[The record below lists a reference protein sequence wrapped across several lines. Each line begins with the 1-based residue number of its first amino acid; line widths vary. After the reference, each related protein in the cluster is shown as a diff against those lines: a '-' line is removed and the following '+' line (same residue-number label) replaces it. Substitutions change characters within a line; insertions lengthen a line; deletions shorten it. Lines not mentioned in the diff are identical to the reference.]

1 MIMIKLKL
9 INFFNIYIAKL
20 EIIKKYIF
28 YRKFFVFF
36 LIIKLLNEINC
47 EFIYLLIDIII
58 NIINNNNNT
67 IFNKF
72 FIFVFIY
79 FIVFFF

>member
-9 INFFNIYIAKL
+9 INFFNIYMAKL

-58 NIINNNNNT
+58 INIINNN